1 MTDSAGW
8 SVQVIG
14 MQAEIY
20 TVRVAD
26 TEEKFMETSIAELK
40 SLIHKRWTELEPEN
54 MRLLFAGKQLET
66 GDLADYNIQK
76 NSTIQLVIRVPGGT
90 ERVRAPPI
98 TGDKVHDESDFA
110 LKFTDKP
117 DAIFGMSDPGDP
129 KRVEMS
135 CGHAVDPN
143 SLTAWCRSLL
153 DKHEYKFHC
162 PAITG
167 NDEKGKPKQCKKVWA
182 YAEVRRVA
190 LLNDEEC
197 KYFESKMSE
206 YAASQYC
213 DMKECPKCRSFIERN
228 DLNNLRVTCPVC
240 KKKDKSC
247 PDFCWNCLENW
258 SGPTTSAFQCGNPK
272 CEHPKLPSVRDCGMF
287 TLNGKEVPTRRA
299 CPTCGTVVEHD
310 QTGCKFI
317 ICVRCKKEFCF
328 MCLELKEECLK
339 TAPSSWYKDCKKPVV
354 AKQTRIPVWSD
365 N

>member
-1 MTDSAGW
+1 MAGW
-8 SVQVIG
+8 SVQVIN
-14 MQAEIY
+14 MQDVIY
-20 TVRVAD
+20 TVLVAD
-26 TEEKFMETSIAELK
+26 TEEKFMATSIAELK
-40 SLIHKRWTELEPEN
+40 SLIREKYGTKGD
-54 MRLLFAGKQLET
+54 MRLLFAGKQLED

-76 NSTIQLVIRVPGGT
+76 NSTIHLVIRVHGGT
-90 ERVRAPPI
+90 ERSRVRVPPM
-98 TGDKVHDESDFA
+98 TGRYKVHDKSDVT

-117 DAIFGMSDPGDP
+117 DAILGTSDPDDP

-153 DKHEYKFHC
+153 DKHEYEFHC

-167 NDEKGKPKQCKKVWA
+167 NDKLKQCKKVWE
-182 YAEVRRVA
+182 YAEVRRMA
-190 LLNDEEC
+190 LLNDEER

-213 DMKECPKCRSFIERN
+213 DMKECPKCRSFIERI
-228 DLNNLRVTCPVC
+228 DLENLRVTCSVC
-240 KKKDKSC
+240 KEKNKSC

-258 SGPTTSAFQCGNPK
+258 SGEMKSAFQCGNPK
-272 CEHPKLPSVRDCGMF
+272 CEHPKLPSVRDCDMF
-287 TLNGKEVPTRRA
+287 TLNGKQVPTRRA

-317 ICVRCKKEFCF
+317 ICPRCNKEFCF
-328 MCLELKEECLK
+328 MCLEFQEECLK
-339 TAPSSWYKDCKKPVV
+339 TAPSSWYKDCKKPVA
-354 AKQTRIPVWSD
+354 AKQTSIPVWSD